1 MAGVTTS
8 PIIRKWVAL
17 AVLLALVFAV
27 SAFGSYFT
35 LPKIP
40 TWYAG
45 LVKPSFTPPN
55 AVFPVAWTILYALMA
70 LSLWRLWEA
79 RTSPARSRAFALSGA
94 QLVVNL
100 SWSWVFFGA
109 QSIGGGLAT
118 ILALD
123 ALVLAALLA
132 SWRVDRIAGASLA
145 PYLGWI
151 LFATALNAAIWRL
164 NA

>member
-1 MAGVTTS
+1 MKARS
-8 PIIRKWVAL
+8 IIRLVAC
-17 AVLLALVFAV
+17 LALC
-27 SAFGSYFT
+27 FGVAALGSLAT
-35 LPKIP
+35 TPKIP

-45 LVKPSFTPPN
+45 LIKPSFTPPN
-55 AVFPVAWTILYALMA
+55 SVFPVAWTILYALMA

-79 RTSPARSRAFALSGA
+79 PASLDRSRAFALSGA
-94 QLVVNL
+94 QLVANL

-109 QSIGGGLAT
+109 QSIGGGLVA

-123 ALVLAALLA
+123 ALVLAALLV
-132 SWRVDRIAGASLA
+132 SWRVDRIASAALA